1 MDSKSNK
8 YFENKASEEEI
19 YQHLVN
25 CNETFFPS
33 LSEYVDL
40 QSYSGKLKN
49 FATNL
54 ELWNNEVLV
63 GLISFYI
70 EKKEPSLSFFISN
83 VSVLPEFQ
91 SKGVFSFLFE
101 RLLEKAKGLNVGFV
115 DLEVNRK
122 NQKVL
127 NLYQKKGFVLKNN
140 PEGDVLKLRKIV
152 K

>member
-19 YQHLVN
+19 FQHLVN
-25 CNETFFPS
+25 CNETFFPP

-49 FATNL
+49 FAINL

-70 EKKEPSLSFFISN
+70 EKKEPWLSFFISN

-91 SKGVFSFLFE
+91 SKGVFSFLFG
-101 RLLEKAKGLNVGFV
+101 RLLEKAKVLNVGFI